1 MPSIIQTVYFAVV
14 QRRDFGHF
22 SVQRHSLRRCT
33 TAKFR
38 SVIYNFFT
46 VVYILWGWRIF
57 ARSVYWGNRII
68 CESMYTHF
76 RWFVRSVSRSLVF
89 AGVRS
94 MDRLAVNSVIR
105 LSVRWL
111 GSSFAGFPLVRSF
124 ALRVFSVFA
133 PLV

>member
-1 MPSIIQTVYFAVV
+1 MTGGRGTVHSVV
-14 QRRDFGHF
+14 QLF
-22 SVQRHSLRRCT
+22 
-33 TAKFR
+33 
-38 SVIYNFFT
+38 IY
-46 VVYILWGWRIF
+46 
-57 ARSVYWGNRII
+57 
-68 CESMYTHF
+68 F

-94 MDRLAVNSVIR
+94 MDRLVVSSVIR

-111 GSSFAGFPLVRSF
+111 DLRSLGFPLVRSF